1 MAPTLA
7 TLLAHWL
14 ILNPGSPPGT
24 CSGSSEETSAGK
36 LKMLEVTR
44 GSPGPEILC
53 EGTKRSAHLQQVL
66 MVAAPAWV
74 SLAGVL
80 WLAL

>member
-1 MAPTLA
+1 
-7 TLLAHWL
+7 
-14 ILNPGSPPGT
+14 
-24 CSGSSEETSAGK
+24 
-36 LKMLEVTR
+36 MLGGHK

-53 EGTKRSAHLQQVL
+53 EGTERSAHLQQVL
-66 MVAAPAWV
+66 MVAAPVWV